1 MRKAAE
7 KQFSMS
13 QNDILMN
20 DVDSDAHEELE
31 HAAPFQ
37 IADAEHTDQAYDVDD
52 IQLHDEVEFNI
63 DVKRFEQDSLL
74 PEDEPLIDSAE
85 NSHLVDEAEDII
97 SNYQEEEVIDEITQP
112 AIVESSADEVQ
123 ANSLPIDI
131 SKDIDLI
138 ALFHLPNPV
147 DGEKLRQF
155 LTGLV
160 NLDKPILAYGLNE
173 QDLWKQLTREEAT
186 TIFTKASFSLQ
197 LADRAG
203 AVSSETLQ
211 RFKQIASEIAYALSA
226 QIEWLG
232 AQDPL
237 ASAQALDAFC
247 LEVDKTVGFHLVNGA
262 SGRFTGTKFKG
273 LAEANGLVLKDDGAF
288 YALSEHGHAL
298 FRVINVENNPFNI
311 EMIRTVSLKGLTF
324 QMDIALAE
332 NCTET
337 FNRMVMMAK
346 NMALSLSANLVDD
359 HQRELSDVHIEKIR
373 QQLKLIQ
380 VQMTV
385 KGIVPG
391 SAVALRLFS

>member
-20 DVDSDAHEELE
+20 DVDSDVQEELE
-31 HAAPFQ
+31 HAGSFQ
-37 IADAEHTDQAYDVDD
+37 IADAEHTDQAYDLDA
-52 IQLHDEVEFNI
+52 IQLNDEVEFKI
-63 DVKRFEQDSLL
+63 DVKSFEQDSVL
-74 PEDEPLIDSAE
+74 PEDALIEDSPEDNLFVDAIEDTTSNHEGQAILDVAPEP
-85 NSHLVDEAEDII
+85 
-97 SNYQEEEVIDEITQP
+97 EVVIPEI
-112 AIVESSADEVQ
+112 DEVQ
-123 ANSLPIDI
+123 ANILPIEINHDV
-131 SKDIDLI
+131 DLT
-138 ALFHLPNPV
+138 ALFHLPSPV
-147 DGEKLRQF
+147 DGERLRQF

-160 NLDKPILAYGLNE
+160 NLDKPILAYGLNG
-173 QDLWKQLTREEAT
+173 QDAWKQLTREEAAT
-186 TIFTKASFSLQ
+186 TFTKASFSLQ

-211 RFKQIASEIAYALSA
+211 RFKQMVSEIAYSLSA
-226 QIEWLG
+226 QVEWLG
-232 AQDPL
+232 AQEPL

-247 LEVDKTVGFHLVNGA
+247 LEVDKTVGFHLVNGT

-332 NCTET
+332 HCTET
-337 FNRMVMMAK
+337 FNRMVIMAK